1 MLVLPNNNHEL
12 TAIVES
18 GLDFILS
25 HFPYLSFP
33 RTISTFES
41 QNKQIMVRSKEETL
55 RRYEESNYIDCR
67 INAFPSL
74 KEGISWA
81 PDFIFMDLDLTDF
94 KSKRAL
100 DLALNKTLKN
110 INERLNA
117 HPTVLETGGGYHIYQ
132 PITGIEF
139 EHYRD
144 FNEFSDLN
152 LFNEFL
158 RFSKK
163 FLSNGKAD
171 KQNNPSLKSCL
182 LRIPN
187 TINSKHQTKVSI
199 IQKWD
204 GCRPHIRLL
213 IGDFHAYLIDKRD
226 IELRNKLHSR
236 NNIQTNAN
244 IIPWIEK
251 LLETPIE
258 DGRKYTIWKILCPY
272 LVNIK
277 NLDYDESYK
286 ILKLWLEKCNKLR
299 ELDFNSEKEIRTKL
313 RYVKNFNPI
322 SIKALAID
330 NKYFYIL
337 LTQKMN
343 IK

>member
-1 MLVLPNNNHEL
+1 LKTIKTQLND
-12 TAIVES
+12 
-18 GLDFILS
+18 LDFLLS
-25 HFPYLSFP
+25 HLSEPHFP
-33 RTISTFES
+33 RTIYTHQKPYQFSVTSKQELFDDFERAEF
-41 QNKQIMVRSKEETL
+41 K
-55 RRYEESNYIDCR
+55 DCK

-74 KEGISWA
+74 KEGVSWT
-81 PDFIFMDLDLTDF
+81 PDFIFIDLDLADF

-110 INERLNA
+110 IREKLKGY
-117 HPTVLETGGGYHIYQ
+117 PTVLFSGGGYHIYQ
-132 PITGIEF
+132 PIEGIILEK
-139 EHYRD
+139 YRD
-144 FNEFSDLN
+144 FNEYNEYN

-236 NNIQTNAN
+236 NNIQTSTN

-258 DGRKYTIWKILCPY
+258 DGRKYALWRILCPY
-272 LVNIK
+272 LANIRK
-277 NLDYDESYK
+277 LEYEESFK
-286 ILKLWLEKCNKLR
+286 ILKTWLEKCNRLR
-299 ELDFNSEKEIRTKL
+299 ELSFNADREIKIKL
-313 RYVKNFNPI
+313 RSVKQYNPI
-322 SIKALAID
+322 SIKTLENDHRNLYLLLRKVID
-330 NKYFYIL
+330 IF
-337 LTQKMN
+337 
-343 IK
+343 